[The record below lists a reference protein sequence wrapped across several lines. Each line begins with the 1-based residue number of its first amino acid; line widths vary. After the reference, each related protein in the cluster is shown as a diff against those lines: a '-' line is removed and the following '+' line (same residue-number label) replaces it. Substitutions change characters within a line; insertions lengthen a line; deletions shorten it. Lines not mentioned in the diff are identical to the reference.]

1 MSYPIRVRAC
11 ALLIQDDAV
20 LLVEFK
26 DEYGL
31 HYNLPAGG
39 VEPGESST

>member
-20 LLVEFK
+20 PLVEFK